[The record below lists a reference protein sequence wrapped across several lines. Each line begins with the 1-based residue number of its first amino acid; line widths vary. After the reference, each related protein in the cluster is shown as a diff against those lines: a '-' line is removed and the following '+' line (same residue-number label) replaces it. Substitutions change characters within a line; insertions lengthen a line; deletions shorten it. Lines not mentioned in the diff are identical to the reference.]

1 MKNKFTVLLFCLA
14 ILNNISIAA
23 SEKLQLSYTVSMEQ
37 PNTHYFHVV
46 FRCEGLK
53 GESQDFKIPAW
64 TPGYYKIMD
73 FAKNVL
79 NFRAEDGEGKA
90 MKWEKTAKNIW
101 RVYHSKTGKT
111 VISYD
116 VYAFRQSVADSYL
129 DDSRAYISPTGVFMH
144 VAGQLQNSLSVT
156 IKPHKNF
163 SKISTGLDR
172 VRSMPNTFSAKD
184 FDVLYDC
191 PIFIGNQEIIS
202 FDIQGI
208 PHTAAIFEPG
218 NFDREKFVSTMKKM
232 IESAVAVVGEIP
244 YRHYT
249 FIMMGEGQ
257 GGLEHLNSMAVF
269 SKVPNFEDKQD
280 YSRWLSFIAHE
291 YFHLYNVKAIRPVAL
306 GPFDYDKENYTDILW
321 FSEGGTVY
329 YEYLI
334 LNRAGLMSRNEVLEH
349 LKNSIVNYEKI
360 PGRLFQ
366 SATDSSFDIWLNFL
380 NWGGTANNTTI
391 SYYDKGC
398 ALTMLL
404 DLKIRFESKNKK
416 SLDDVMKI
424 LYQKFYKEQNR
435 GFTDKEFRQ
444 VCEDVAGRPLNEL
457 FDEYISTVKEIDYKK
472 YFAYAGLN
480 IDSETNETAGAFLGA
495 TADDQS
501 GKLIIQQIEW
511 NSPAQQSGL
520 SIQDEIVVI
529 DGNRANLRSLNETLK
544 SKKAGEKIQVQIS
557 RRNKISSFEVTLGK
571 KTERTFDIKPME
583 NPTKLQSEILQ
594 TWLKE

>member
-557 RRNKISSFEVTLGK
+557 RRNKIRRLEVTL
-571 KTERTFDIKPME
+571 
-583 NPTKLQSEILQ
+583 
-594 TWLKE
+594 